1 MKLSVQLLLLLLLLL
16 KHIPLGHFALRNHT
30 TSLPADNLR
39 VYYKFIFV
47 YIQHNLYVVTVVLK
61 ETSPVLEVALKT
73 ATAAG
78 VSCSSEM
85 VLVVNPKRIV
95 AAVVALTGPTSWSR
109 IVLEPTSVGPIDD
122 RFINRGVTT
131 ATVLSICG
139 IFVPGMGLVNDGL
152 PILQISGLAA
162 PKIASSKYAT
172 RDPAVRPIL

>member
-1 MKLSVQLLLLLLLLL
+1 LL
-16 KHIPLGHFALRNHT
+16 KHIPLGHLSLRNPT

-47 YIQHNLYVVTVVLK
+47 YSQDNLYVVTVVLK
-61 ETSPVLEVALKT
+61 ETSPVLEVTLKT

-78 VSCSSEM
+78 VSCSSEV
-85 VLVVNPKRIV
+85 VLVANPKRIV

-109 IVLEPTSVGPIDD
+109 TVLDPASVGMTDD
-122 RFINRGVTT
+122 KFINRGVT
-131 ATVLSICG
+131 AAIVLSICG
-139 IFVPGMGLVNDGL
+139 ICVPGMGPINDGL

>member
-1 MKLSVQLLLLLLLLL
+1 MLL
-16 KHIPLGHFALRNHT
+16 KHIPLGHLSLRNPT

-39 VYYKFIFV
+39 VYYKFIFL
-47 YIQHNLYVVTVVLK
+47 YSQDNLYVVLK
-61 ETSPVLEVALKT
+61 EGSPVLGVTLKT
-73 ATAAG
+73 AATAG
-78 VSCSSEM
+78 VSCSSEV

-109 IVLEPTSVGPIDD
+109 TVLDPASVGMTDD

-139 IFVPGMGLVNDGL
+139 ICVPCMGPINDGL
-152 PILQISGLAA
+152 PILQILGLAA

>member
-1 MKLSVQLLLLLLLLL
+1 VFLL
-16 KHIPLGHFALRNHT
+16 KHIPLGHLSLRNLT

-39 VYYKFIFV
+39 VYYKFIFL
-47 YIQHNLYVVTVVLK
+47 YSQHNLYVVEVVLK
-61 ETSPVLEVALKT
+61 ETSPVLEVTLKT
-73 ATAAG
+73 AAVVG

-95 AAVVALTGPTSWSR
+95 AAVVALAGPTSWSR
-109 IVLEPTSVGPIDD
+109 TVLNPASVGMIDD
-122 RFINRGVTT
+122 KFINIGVTT

-139 IFVPGMGLVNDGL
+139 IFVPGMGLINDGL